1 MWIFLRSPERVFAA
15 IAIGAGLLLVVVMPP
30 GAAPDETRH
39 LSRVFLIS
47 EGTLAV
53 PGAARARAEVPKSIP
68 EMHRSLETTRWP
80 DPPQQRTA
88 AEMASLLRQPLDPE
102 RRAGIANA
110 GTYPPF
116 AYLPQLPGVT
126 LGRWL
131 GLAPA
136 ALIYLGRLGSLLAW
150 VAATALAIRL
160 APARRWTLALLSLT
174 PMAVASAAS
183 ISADPVTSAAALLFT
198 AVTLRAAA
206 GHGPLAGGE
215 RAAILATALGVAL
228 SEPGY
233 APLALVAL
241 AIPPA
246 RCGGRG
252 KQLAF
257 AAFVAATMVLPSLAW
272 IAHAQASAPALPVQG
287 SDPDGQ
293 IAFVLADPAGFAA
306 ILLRTL
312 RVSAASWY
320 TSYVGELG
328 SLIVPLPAAVYVG
341 WGAAFAAALVAD
353 GPPLALARGAR
364 AWLVAAFAG
373 SAALVLA
380 LAYVGWNAVGKDV
393 VAGVQGRYFAPAVP
407 ALVLALPSW
416 RRPLPDALRAALA
429 LASVA
434 ILLAAVA
441 AVVGVY
447 YRV

>member
-1 MWIFLRSPERVFAA
+1 MSDPARVFAA
-15 IAIGAGLLLVVVMPP
+15 IAIGAGLVLALVMPP

-80 DPPQQRTA
+80 EPPEPRTA
-88 AEMASLLRQPLDPE
+88 AEMASLLRQPLDPD

-110 GTYPPF
+110 GTYPPLV
-116 AYLPQLPGVT
+116 YLPHVPGVT

-131 GLAPA
+131 ELAPA
-136 ALIYLGRLGSLLAW
+136 ALIYLGRIGSLLAW
-150 VAATALAIRL
+150 AAATAWAIRL

-183 ISADPVTSAAALLFT
+183 ISADPITNAAALLFT
-198 AVTLRAAA
+198 VVTLRAAV
-206 GHGPLAGGE
+206 GRGPLAAREWG
-215 RAAILATALGVAL
+215 AILATALGVAL
-228 SEPGY
+228 TKPGY
-233 APLALVAL
+233 APLALLAL
-241 AIPPA
+241 AIPAA

-252 KQLAF
+252 KQVAF
-257 AAFVAATMVLPSLAW
+257 AAVVAAAMILPSLAW
-272 IAHAQASAPALPVQG
+272 IAHAQASAPALPVRG

-293 IAFVLADPAGFAA
+293 IAFVLGDPTGFAA
-306 ILLRTL
+306 ILLRTV
-312 RVSAASWY
+312 RASAATWY
-320 TSYVGELG
+320 TTYVGELG
-328 SLIVPLPAAVYVG
+328 SLVVPLPAPVYAA
-341 WGAAFAAALVAD
+341 WGAAFAVALLAD
-353 GPPLALARGAR
+353 GPPLALAPAPR

-373 SAALVLA
+373 TVALVLA
-380 LAYVGWNAVGKDV
+380 LAYVGWNAVGANV

-416 RRPLPDALRAALA
+416 RSPVPAVLRTALVITAA
-429 LASVA
+429 A

-441 AVVGVY
+441 AVVRVY